1 MSSAIDCAP
10 MKLAFGGGRGR
21 GKAAHISQVLLGEV
35 QQSTSQQSGAGIM
48 AVAAT
53 QEPWTHSSQHQR
65 SAALRHRLGEE
76 VSFALVVVG
85 RGCSGIRRLLM
96 VLAGK
101 TGAEWLAQMHPQQ
114 LEYGGAGARG
124 RTSGKGE
131 IRPPLMPPHL
141 AAFWRT
147 GPRQGPAWF
156 VVCEWAQR
164 FRLDSLSVTY
174 LWRSREKCA

>member
-1 MSSAIDCAP
+1 
-10 MKLAFGGGRGR
+10 MKLAFGGGKGR

-85 RGCSGIRRLLM
+85 RGCSGIRRLLL
-96 VLAGK
+96 VLAG
-101 TGAEWLAQMHPQQ
+101 
-114 LEYGGAGARG
+114 
-124 RTSGKGE
+124 
-131 IRPPLMPPHL
+131 
-141 AAFWRT
+141 
-147 GPRQGPAWF
+147 RQG
-156 VVCEWAQR
+156 QNGLLSTR
-164 FRLDSLSVTY
+164 SLSMVVQEPGGGRVAKE
-174 LWRSREKCA
+174 RSGHL